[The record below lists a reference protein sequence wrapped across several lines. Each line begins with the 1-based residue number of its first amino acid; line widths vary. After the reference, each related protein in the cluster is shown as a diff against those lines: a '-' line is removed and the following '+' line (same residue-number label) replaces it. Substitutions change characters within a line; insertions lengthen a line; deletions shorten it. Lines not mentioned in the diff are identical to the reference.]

1 MLHAHKANLQ
11 TNLRQ
16 RLLAIRERELD
27 YYTDINRNIGNQAA
41 LIAGFAYS
49 GIRYH
54 YLVERQ
60 HSWQLSDGDSLE
72 EVVFTSLLTMAM
84 GCGLQ
89 TVLIA
94 MLVAM
99 LGPSLALRGGD
110 GALHDAVKGMQ
121 AWTSAVLVL
130 FLLSLFLLQARA
142 HQRSAH
148 LARARAHAADAPRH
162 TSPARAARSSRRSRS
177 PSATRRWA
185 PSRAAPSPPPSASR
199 SSRRSGRPS
208 SRSQSSGC
216 RRRHAAAQFSAQF
229 GAILRWHAAA
239 VVRASLRRLRARAP
253 QAAITGE
260 FHSAD
265 HGGLTGGS
273 HFEDTDGL
281 SRRAV
286 GCDATRIA
294 GDDGRLLTAESLDAA
309 MAAALRDER
318 RGGGY
323 DGRLRRAGGEEEED
337 DDDEGVA
344 LHGRRRGGGARNGGG
359 GGAGSALLG
368 GRSGARNGGGRPR
381 TPSGSDVA
389 ARVLKR
395 LVLGN
400 TERNTCFGGGDARGA
415 YRTVEMTGG

>member
-1 MLHAHKANLQ
+1 MR
-11 TNLRQ
+11 T
-16 RLLAIRERELD
+16 
-27 YYTDINRNIGNQAA
+27 T
-41 LIAGFAYS
+41 
-49 GIRYH
+49 
-54 YLVERQ
+54 
-60 HSWQLSDGDSLE
+60 
-72 EVVFTSLLTMAM
+72 
-84 GCGLQ
+84 
-89 TVLIA
+89 
-94 MLVAM
+94 
-99 LGPSLALRGGD
+99 
-110 GALHDAVKGMQ
+110 
-121 AWTSAVLVL
+121 
-130 FLLSLFLLQARA
+130 
-142 HQRSAH
+142 
-148 LARARAHAADAPRH
+148 
-162 TSPARAARSSRRSRS
+162 
-177 PSATRRWA
+177 
-185 PSRAAPSPPPSASR
+185 
-199 SSRRSGRPS
+199 
-208 SRSQSSGC
+208 
-216 RRRHAAAQFSAQF
+216 
-229 GAILRWHAAA
+229 
-239 VVRASLRRLRARAP
+239 LRRLRARAP

>member
-1 MLHAHKANLQ
+1 MGAVSSGAVSATVGLSLVATIRSTFFTLAKF
-11 TNLRQ
+11 
-16 RLLAIRERELD
+16 RLPKEARRRAIR
-27 YYTDINRNIGNQAA
+27 RN
-41 LIAGFAYS
+41 
-49 GIRYH
+49 
-54 YLVERQ
+54 
-60 HSWQLSDGDSLE
+60 
-72 EVVFTSLLTMAM
+72 
-84 GCGLQ
+84 
-89 TVLIA
+89 
-94 MLVAM
+94 
-99 LGPSLALRGGD
+99 
-110 GALHDAVKGMQ
+110 
-121 AWTSAVLVL
+121 
-130 FLLSLFLLQARA
+130 
-142 HQRSAH
+142 
-148 LARARAHAADAPRH
+148 
-162 TSPARAARSSRRSRS
+162 
-177 PSATRRWA
+177 
-185 PSRAAPSPPPSASR
+185 
-199 SSRRSGRPS
+199 
-208 SRSQSSGC
+208 
-216 RRRHAAAQFSAQF
+216 SAQF
-229 GAILRWHAAA
+229 GAIRRSAAP

-323 DGRLRRAGGEEEED
+323 DGRLRRAGGEEEEED

>member
-1 MLHAHKANLQ
+1 MLHAQKANLQ

-130 FLLSLFLLQARA
+130 FLLSLFLLQARTSTP
-142 HQRSAH
+142 RNST
-148 LARARAHAADAPRH
+148 LRARARTHRRRS
-162 TSPARAARSSRRSRS
+162 SPHPPVLRAALGALVRLRPLADGRRLE
-177 PSATRRWA
+177 
-185 PSRAAPSPPPSASR
+185 
-199 SSRRSGRPS
+199 
-208 SRSQSSGC
+208 
-216 RRRHAAAQFSAQF
+216 RRRLRHRRPLARRDDTVDVLHARKVPAAEGGTPLRNSAQF
-229 GAILRWHAAA
+229 GAIRLGAAP
-239 VVRASLRRLRARAP
+239 VVRPSLRRLRARAP

-323 DGRLRRAGGEEEED
+323 DGRLRRAGGEEDEED
-337 DDDEGVA
+337 DDEGAA
-344 LHGRRRGGGARNGGG
+344 LHGRRRGGGARNGG